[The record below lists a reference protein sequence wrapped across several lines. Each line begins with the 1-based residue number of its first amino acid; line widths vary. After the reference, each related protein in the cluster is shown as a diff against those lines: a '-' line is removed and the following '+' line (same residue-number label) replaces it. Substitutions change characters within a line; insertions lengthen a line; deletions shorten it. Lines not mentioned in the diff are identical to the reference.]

1 MSQEKKTQGNN
12 GGPRTSKRELSNL
25 DIVTVAVYLLG
36 GDSHYIHTEDIAVKA
51 NELAPGRFT
60 WVKYPEH
67 INIHTVM
74 THLWD
79 AKSARKGELVLGT
92 EKEGW
97 MLSTSGLKLA
107 RSRLR
112 AVKGVSTSK
121 KRLTAAERQWRRSER
136 VRLLNSEAYEK
147 VRKGDEHAV
156 TLDEAEGFFRLNAY
170 VVGEARDRKITR
182 LVNMFGDDKELGQA
196 VRRLSEKVRGE

>member
-1 MSQEKKTQGNN
+1 MSQEKKRESKN
-12 GGPRTSKRELSNL
+12 GGSRTSVRALSNL
-25 DIVTVAVYLLG
+25 DIIAVAAYLLG
-36 GDSHYIHTEDIAVKA
+36 GESHYIHTEDIAVKA
-51 NELAPGRFT
+51 NELAPGRFA
-60 WVKYPEH
+60 WVKYPEQ
-67 INIHTVM
+67 INIHIVM

-112 AVKGVSTSK
+112 AVRGGATSK
-121 KRLTAAERQWRRSER
+121 KKLSAAERQWRRSER
-136 VRLLNSEAYEK
+136 VRLLHSEAYEK
-147 VRKGDEHAV
+147 VLRGDELAV
-156 TLDEAEGFFRLNAY
+156 TLEEAEAFFRLNSY
-170 VVGEARDRKITR
+170 VVGEARERKITR
-182 LVNMFGDDKELGQA
+182 LVNMFGDDKELGEA